1 MDRNRIRRREAGGED
16 RDAEEDKE
24 RRTRVREMENYNT
37 GVELLSSLFSLKA
50 YDSHTRTRKPPVH
63 SLQYQCVLCAAGRHC
78 PNCSR
83 SAVLVYIVT
92 ELGAGTIIVVLS
104 LSP

>member
-24 RRTRVREMENYNT
+24 RRTRVREMESYDT

-50 YDSHTRTRKPPVH
+50 YDSHT
-63 SLQYQCVLCAAGRHC
+63 QAAGSQPAVSMCGSVPPEDTALTVRDQLFQFTLL
-78 PNCSR
+78 PNLAR
-83 SAVLVYIVT
+83 
-92 ELGAGTIIVVLS
+92 GR
-104 LSP
+104 